1 LSIGNAVID
10 WKPMGGVESNSR
22 SVAKA
27 VSYRCLGSLCT
38 TAICLVLTGSV
49 KLSLGAGALDVLV
62 KLAAYFVHERV
73 WNLIPYGRER
83 ERPAPEYE
91 I

>member
-1 LSIGNAVID
+1 
-10 WKPMGGVESNSR
+10 MESNSR

-27 VSYRCLGSLCT
+27 VSYRLLGSICT
-38 TAICLVLTGSV
+38 ALIFLVITGSL
-49 KLSLGAGALDVLV
+49 KLSLGAGAIDIVV
-62 KLAAYFVHERV
+62 KIAAYFVHERI

-83 ERPAPEYE
+83 STTSPEYE